1 LERSNNTAE
10 QQVEREKKWVP
21 KRLERARAHC
31 LQNKTKE
38 AKNQRRIK
46 KGEHKT
52 MCKQE
57 E

>member
-1 LERSNNTAE
+1 M
-10 QQVEREKKWVP
+10 EREKKWVP

>member
-1 LERSNNTAE
+1 MGI
-10 QQVEREKKWVP
+10 K
-21 KRLERARAHC
+21 ERARAHC

-52 MCKQE
+52 CVSKKNKKIAM
-57 E
+57 